1 MNPVGYPEEA
11 DRSTLLAVLLSIAAA
26 VLASTALARSGNDAG
41 GYIHQASGGL
51 MPTKTLLTMLAF
63 LAGTVLAGFVAVQK
77 TQFGSR
83 MFVGGHW
90 MLVAGASIGSL
101 VSLIGFEERTGLAR
115 NILTVG
121 FLFGA
126 VLAHFGAGALG
137 MVCALWLFRHGSLNP
152 WPGALK
158 RGIAIA
164 GASTLYASMTDRRVV
179 RWVLRRWL
187 ETSSGIV
194 LRLLVNVALL
204 VGSILAIGLSL
215 LVLRRIRRTVAAP
228 IFERAVAVGSAVDHR
243 ATRNNGE
250 ALLLGAVVL
259 TELMSFGLSGTLFS
273 LFVRSASLNNSTPSS
288 VGKTIQDQALLSA
301 LLGLVALVLALT
313 LRNRKLDP
321 GVVLGV
327 VVGLSIVAS
336 ETLRRGEP
344 IDWRVAAVIG
354 GTLSVF
360 LACSV
365 FALITSYL
373 SPGMQPLGFVLALA
387 LPTTAYGVAQILVRL
402 PSLERAP
409 LLLGPFAILFIFL
422 ARRLKLP
429 PTFEAAEPR

>member
-164 GASTLYASMTDRRVV
+164 
-179 RWVLRRWL
+179 
-187 ETSSGIV
+187 
-194 LRLLVNVALL
+194 
-204 VGSILAIGLSL
+204 
-215 LVLRRIRRTVAAP
+215 
-228 IFERAVAVGSAVDHR
+228 
-243 ATRNNGE
+243 
-250 ALLLGAVVL
+250 
-259 TELMSFGLSGTLFS
+259 
-273 LFVRSASLNNSTPSS
+273 TP
-288 VGKTIQDQALLSA
+288 
-301 LLGLVALVLALT
+301 
-313 LRNRKLDP
+313 P
-321 GVVLGV
+321 
-327 VVGLSIVAS
+327 
-336 ETLRRGEP
+336 
-344 IDWRVAAVIG
+344 
-354 GTLSVF
+354 
-360 LACSV
+360 
-365 FALITSYL
+365 
-373 SPGMQPLGFVLALA
+373 
-387 LPTTAYGVAQILVRL
+387 
-402 PSLERAP
+402 
-409 LLLGPFAILFIFL
+409 
-422 ARRLKLP
+422 
-429 PTFEAAEPR
+429 